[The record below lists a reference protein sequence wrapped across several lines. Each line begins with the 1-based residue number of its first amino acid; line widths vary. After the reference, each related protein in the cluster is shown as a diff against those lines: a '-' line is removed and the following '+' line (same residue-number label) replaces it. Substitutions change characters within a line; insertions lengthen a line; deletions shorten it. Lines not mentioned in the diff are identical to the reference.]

1 MSNYRVLLVD
11 DEMQM
16 RNLIGFYLTQQNFD
30 VVEATDGIEA
40 MKVFTTSN
48 FDLVILD
55 VMMPNMNGW
64 EVCRNIREI
73 SNVPII
79 MLTART
85 DLSDKVHGFQQGA
98 DDYLTKPFEI
108 EELLVRVNALLRRS
122 KKEDNDK
129 DKDKN
134 ISVNGMII
142 NPISRKLYINNEEI
156 NVTRK
161 EFDLL
166 FLLASNRNRVYDR
179 EFLLQNIWGDEFFGD
194 DRTVDQ
200 HVKNIREKFRK
211 NGASFNP
218 IETVWG
224 LGYKFKE

>member
-1 MSNYRVLLVD
+1 
-11 DEMQM
+11 
-16 RNLIGFYLTQQNFD
+16 
-30 VVEATDGIEA
+30 
-40 MKVFTTSN
+40 
-48 FDLVILD
+48 
-55 VMMPNMNGW
+55 
-64 EVCRNIREI
+64 
-73 SNVPII
+73 

-108 EELLVRVNALLRRS
+108 EELIVRVNALLRRTQ
-122 KKEDNDK
+122 KEEIKPDHEIIVK
-129 DKDKN
+129 EMV
-134 ISVNGMII
+134 VN
-142 NPISRKLYINNEEI
+142 PTSRKLYINNEEI

-166 FLLASNRNRVYDR
+166 YLLASNRNRVYDR
-179 EFLLQNIWGDEFFGD
+179 EFLLQLIWGDEFFGD

-211 NGASFNP
+211 GGASFNP

-224 LGYKFKE
+224 LGYKFRE

>member
-1 MSNYRVLLVD
+1 MSNYKVLIVD

-16 RNLIGFYLTQQNFD
+16 RNLIGFYLKQQSFD
-30 VVEATDGIEA
+30 VVEATDGVEA
-40 MKVFTTSN
+40 MKIFPTSN

-55 VMMPNMNGW
+55 VMMPNMDGW
-64 EVCRNIREI
+64 EVCRKIRDI

-122 KKEDNDK
+122 KKEDNNEK
-129 DKDKN
+129 DKA
-134 ISVNGMII
+134 ISVNGMVI
-142 NPISRKLYINNEEI
+142 NPTSRKLYINNEDI

-166 FLLASNRNRVYDR
+166 YLLASNRNRVYDR

-211 NGASFNP
+211 NAASFNP